1 MKLFSFVATALL
13 GGGSLALFAAPA
25 IAQPDNGTVD
35 WSGVYV
41 GANAGWNNAAT
52 QVHPSS
58 ATTNQLTGL
67 SNGAATVNVPPAT
80 FATSQMDLSD
90 QSWAAGGQVGI
101 NKQRGNMV
109 FGLEGDMD
117 ALGGRAR
124 QFSSY
129 ALPATGLTT
138 GSTVGIDR
146 QTDPNWSASLRN
158 RLGWATGNVLFYGT
172 G

>member
-1 MKLFSFVATALL
+1 MKLFSFVTIALL
-13 GGGSLALFAAPA
+13 GASGLALIACPAAAQPAAPS
-25 IAQPDNGTVD
+25 VD

-41 GANAGWNNAAT
+41 GANVGWNSSAT
-52 QVHPSS
+52 QVRPSN

-67 SNGAATVNVPPAT
+67 SNGAGAATVPAAT
-80 FATSQMDLSD
+80 FPTSQMDFSD
-90 QSWAAGGQVGI
+90 QSWAAGGQVGV
-101 NKQRGNMV
+101 NKQRGNVV

-146 QTDPNWSASLRN
+146 QTDPNWSASLRG
-158 RLGWATGNVLFYGT
+158 RVGWATGNVLFYGT
-172 G
+172 